1 MMGAA
6 PRSAQSRSR
15 AARRVG
21 RARPIRAVWADR
33 PERTRSALAE
43 RVPVLP
49 HLPPSRASA
58 VLATPLQQRLDSHP
72 SPGRSGLQAGLVVRV
87 MTCRPG

>member
-43 RVPVLP
+43 RVPLP
-49 HLPPSRASA
+49 HLPPSRANA
-58 VLATPLQQRLDSHP
+58 VLTTPLQQRLDSHR
-72 SPGRSGLQAGLVVRV
+72 SPGRSGLQAGLAERV
-87 MTCRPG
+87 MTSRPG